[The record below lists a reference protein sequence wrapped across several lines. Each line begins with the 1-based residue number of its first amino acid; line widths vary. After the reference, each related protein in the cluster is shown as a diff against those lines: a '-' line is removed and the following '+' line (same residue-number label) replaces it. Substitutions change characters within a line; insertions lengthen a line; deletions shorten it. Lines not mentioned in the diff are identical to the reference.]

1 VSQKRKFLYYQVM
14 SSEEKAVLVFSDKF
28 HHHSYG
34 PGHPLK
40 VERLRLTMDL
50 IEEYGIFDTSSPPW
64 VEAREAGEQDVML
77 IHSPEYLEVLK
88 TANSGR
94 VPSQAWKYGL
104 GSGDNPLFSGLYD
117 WSLLVTGAT
126 LECIRQVLNENRE
139 IAFNIAGGLHHAM
152 QHRAS
157 GFCYLNDP
165 AIGIAKMVQ
174 DGLRVV
180 YLDVD
185 VHHGDGVEAAFY
197 NTDQVLTVSLHQ
209 HGHTLFPGTGF
220 PDDIGQ
226 GPGRGYAVNVPLAP
240 GTDDDLYIWVFMELV
255 PPLVHAFDPDIL
267 VTQLGVDTLATD
279 PLAGLNL
286 TTDGFSQI
294 VREIKSWGLKWVALG
309 GGGYNIMNVA
319 RAWTQ
324 AWTIM
329 KGVEIPDR
337 LPRDFINKHRTKLGQ
352 NLTLSD
358 LPIKIKGAV
367 AESARQ
373 MASSVVTKTKETVF
387 PLLSA

>member
-1 VSQKRKFLYYQVM
+1 V

-50 IEEYGIFDTSSPPW
+50 IEEYGMFDTSSSPW
-64 VEAREAGEQDVML
+64 VEAREAGEQDIIL
-77 IHSPEYLEVLK
+77 IHSSEYLETLQ
-88 TANSGR
+88 TANSGT
-94 VPSQAWKYGL
+94 VPPQAWKYGL

-126 LECIRQVLNENRE
+126 LQCIHQILNEKCE

-197 NTDQVLTVSLHQ
+197 NTDRVLTVSLHQ

-220 PDDIGQ
+220 PEDMGQ

-279 PLAGLNL
+279 PLGGLNL
-286 TTDGFSQI
+286 TTTGFSKI
-294 VREIKSWGLKWVALG
+294 VREIKSWGLRWVALG

-324 AWTIM
+324 SWAIM

-337 LPRDFINKHRTKLGQ
+337 LPLNFVNKHRTELGQ
-352 NLTLSD
+352 KLTLSD
-358 LPIKIKGAV
+358 LPLKLKGAV
-367 AESARQ
+367 AETARQ
-373 MASSVVTKTKETVF
+373 MASSVIKKIKETVF
-387 PLLSA
+387 PLLGA